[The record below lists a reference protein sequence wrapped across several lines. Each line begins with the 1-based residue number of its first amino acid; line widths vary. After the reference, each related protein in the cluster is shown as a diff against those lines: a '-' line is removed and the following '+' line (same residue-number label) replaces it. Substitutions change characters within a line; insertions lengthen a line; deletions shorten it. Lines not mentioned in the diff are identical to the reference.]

1 MCSWRA
7 TLPRLRPGRSE
18 ESREAMTL
26 TFPDYFPES
35 FLARVVAADASA
47 ELKFRA
53 EMSST
58 QCDVQRAVIRYVH
71 TVALAC
77 AQATCEAVRAGEW
90 PVADIAET
98 VEEFWRRLRVYVGLE
113 LYPDWSSS
121 SLVEKAFVGVRAARK
136 LDQYA
141 AQKVDHLRAFILCGS
156 DRATVSLIP
165 PSASSRQREPAW
177 AGERP
182 PRTAELHASM

>member
-1 MCSWRA
+1 MKDLLLTLLHLTVMTA
-7 TLPRLRPGRSE
+7 TLCGRGG
-18 ESREAMTL
+18 
-26 TFPDYFPES
+26 
-35 FLARVVAADASA
+35 V
-47 ELKFRA
+47 
-53 EMSST
+53 
-58 QCDVQRAVIRYVH
+58 RAVI
-71 TVALAC
+71 
-77 AQATCEAVRAGEW
+77 
-90 PVADIAET
+90 AEN
-98 VEEFWRRLRVYVGLE
+98 L
-113 LYPDWSSS
+113 
-121 SLVEKAFVGVRAARK
+121 VRAARK